1 MKINQEL
8 IGKAVIDA
16 LGNQVGVVK
25 DVEWDLN
32 SKKVIALEL
41 QEAGIT
47 AKIGLGDNQIIP
59 IDIVKEVGDT
69 VLIKDP
75 LSK

>member
-8 IGKAVIDA
+8 IGKEVIDA
-16 LGNQVGVVK
+16 SGNHMGVVK
-25 DVEWDLN
+25 DVEWDLS

-47 AKIGLGDNQIIP
+47 AKIGLGDNKIIP